1 MGRKRLKERISLIT
15 LYLNFRR
22 KQMTTATYR
31 GIQYN
36 VKAELNELSIIKK
49 RLEKV
54 EKLYNAQLVMA
65 GKKG

>member
-1 MGRKRLKERISLIT
+1 
-15 LYLNFRR
+15 
-22 KQMTTATYR
+22 MTTATYR

-65 GKKG
+65 GKKRVTDK